1 MDAELLRKASGICC
15 LIAPIVALSMIGL
28 AVSEAPWFSW
38 RENALSDLGVGQTA
52 STFNSGLMLGGILLL
67 LGAPGLAILV
77 FKDRLARIGVGLF
90 TLACIWL
97 LCIGIFPESAG
108 RIHFIVSV
116 GFFTFLSLS
125 LIVLGLAM
133 VRSKARWARFHAL
146 LALVLGVTAALAWT
160 LPHRGVAIPE
170 IISSVAGSVWIA
182 GLGARL
188 LQGPWCT
195 SPGRLGSS

>member
-1 MDAELLRKASGICC
+1 MLRKASGVCC
-15 LIAPIVALSMIGL
+15 LTAPIVALSMIGL

-38 RENALSDLGVGQTA
+38 SEDALSDLGVGDTA
-52 STFNSGLMLGGILLL
+52 PIFNLGLILGGVLLL
-67 LGAPGLAILV
+67 LAAPGLAILV
-77 FKDRLARIGVGLF
+77 FKDRMARIGVALF

-97 LCIGIFPESAG
+97 ACIGIFPESAG

-133 VRSKARWARFHAL
+133 ARSKARWDRFHAL
-146 LALVLGVTAALAWT
+146 LALVLGITAAVAWT

-182 GLGARL
+182 SLGVRL
-188 LQGPWCT
+188 LQGPWWT
-195 SPGRLGSS
+195 GPDRLGSS